1 VPALERHGIQR
12 PADLVRSAAVARAYY
27 LDGRSKSEIA
37 KEFGISRFK
46 VARILDQ
53 AKEAGVVRIEINA
66 PAGIDDALSEQV
78 RKTFGLRHVVV
89 VEAESNQEAELRS
102 TLAHTATAMLSEIV
116 TEDDVVGIGY
126 GRTLTIMAQS
136 MVSLAHCP
144 IVQLTGALLGINRTE
159 NSVELVRQISGRN
172 GGPAYPMYTPQVL
185 PDAMTAATLRRQPEV
200 AETYRQFAYVT
211 KAVVAVG
218 SWDPPSSQLYDSLA
232 ETERQALLARGVV
245 AEVCAT
251 LLDVQG
257 NAVAP
262 EFTERC
268 IAISTEQLHAI
279 DEVIV
284 VAGGP
289 HKVAAV
295 KSVVVGGYAK
305 SLITDVTLARALM
318 WQETGDS
325 PAAARPPVA

>member
-1 VPALERHGIQR
+1 MSSLEAQR
-12 PADLVRSAAVARAYY
+12 ILRPTELVRAAAVARSYY

-37 KEFGISRFK
+37 EEFGISRFK

-53 AKEAGVVRIEINA
+53 AKEAGLVRIEIRP

-78 RKTFGLRHVVV
+78 RKAFGLRHVIVV
-89 VEAESNQEAELRS
+89 AGEGHNEVELRS
-102 TLAHTATAMLSEIV
+102 SLAHTATALLSEIV

-126 GRTLTIMAQS
+126 GRTLTIMAQT
-136 MVSLAHCP
+136 MDALARCP
-144 IVQLTGALLGINRTE
+144 IVQLTGALLGVNRDE

-185 PDAMTAATLRRQPEV
+185 PDAATAATLRKQPEV
-200 AETYRQFAYVT
+200 AETYRQFAKVT

-218 SWDPPSSQLYDSLA
+218 SWTPPSSQLYDSLPEDERA
-232 ETERQALLARGVV
+232 ELLRQGVV

-251 LLDVQG
+251 LLDAQG
-257 NAVAP
+257 NTVAP
-262 EFTERC
+262 AFSDRC
-268 IAISTEQLHAI
+268 ISITGEQLHGI
-279 DEVIV
+279 EDVIA

-295 KSVVVGGYAK
+295 RSVILSGHAK
-305 SLITDVTLARALM
+305 SLITDTTLARALV
-318 WQETGDS
+318 ETT
-325 PAAARPPVA
+325 